1 MSGWIKL
8 HRSITQSWV
17 WSDKPY
23 TKGQAWIDMLM
34 MVNHT
39 DTKTLIG
46 NEIVNVERGQKIWSI
61 LEMSKRWGWS
71 RKKVSNF
78 LNRLETDSML
88 AQNRTSKYTMITVVN
103 YDLYQDEE
111 HQKNIK
117 RTSKE
122 HQKNTNKNDKNV
134 KNNIY
139 IYIRCQ
145 HLTMTK
151 KEYDTLVEKF
161 GKTIVDEKIEYAE
174 NYAKLK
180 NYKSLYLTLNNWLK
194 KDAEKEAD
202 NGTAK
207 QRDGKNKKDWDVD
220 PSFFA

>member
-23 TKGQAWIDMLM
+23 TKGQAWIDILM

-39 DTKTLIG
+39 DTKILVG
-46 NEIVNVERGQKIWSI
+46 NEIVDVERGQKLWSI

-88 AQNRTSKYTMITVVN
+88 AQNRTSKYTMVTVVN

-122 HQKNTNKNDKNV
+122 H
-134 KNNIY
+134 
-139 IYIRCQ
+139 
-145 HLTMTK
+145 
-151 KEYDTLVEKF
+151 
-161 GKTIVDEKIEYAE
+161 
-174 NYAKLK
+174 
-180 NYKSLYLTLNNWLK
+180 
-194 KDAEKEAD
+194 
-202 NGTAK
+202 K
-207 QRDGKNKKDWDVD
+207 QE
-220 PSFFA
+220 